1 MVWYF
6 VRNCIPSVKP
16 CVKDT
21 EIWAAKIWHDLSHQ
35 NQLHF
40 PRIRSSERCYDFP
53 QKKRNTRWRRIKR
66 NTQTTTKPFQLGL
79 EVFFFFKYRYI
90 PDRSASR
97 YTVPTLQLRLLGLTS
112 KMVEEHR
119 DSTQFLIFIT
129 LHASLISRTSLHHLH
144 FNQGTKLDTVCLC
157 KLGVLFLTKL
167 SGKSA
172 VKQHS
177 SGEKKKKMT
186 YQTFL

>member
-1 MVWYF
+1 MAWTFSPEPAPFSTYQVVWK
-6 VRNCIPSVKP
+6 VL
-16 CVKDT
+16 
-21 EIWAAKIWHDLSHQ
+21 WL
-35 NQLHF
+35 
-40 PRIRSSERCYDFP
+40 SSEEEEHKV
-53 QKKRNTRWRRIKR
+53 KKDKAEYSNNHKAFSTWS
-66 NTQTTTKPFQLGL
+66 GS
-79 EVFFFFKYRYI
+79 FFYFFKYRYI

-177 SGEKKKKMT
+177 SGEKKKKWHT
-186 YQTFL
+186 RHFYKRWLNLTP